1 MPAWAVRRPA
11 RLVGQVPPASRAR
24 AGSSRALRLASFWLT
39 ILLGLPASAFASG
52 SPSEQEAVR
61 ERVEEIRLLG
71 ETRAGDEKVTSKD
84 FLPEFYERR
93 DFLPAWTRPELAE
106 QLLGAIRSAEDD
118 GLSPS
123 SYHLE
128 AIERLQAATSGGTR
142 GSAEERANLD
152 LLQTEALI
160 QLAYD
165 LHFGK
170 VDPDWNTLRGFGEMK
185 PVDALAAA
193 LESGDIAG
201 LLAETRPQ
209 HPFYGQLRDALA
221 RLRAIAA
228 SGGWPTIPG
237 GPTLEK
243 GVRGDRVV
251 RLRERLA
258 ATGDGPEGKPA
269 QPGVFDEALEQ
280 AVRDLQVRYGLPA
293 DGAVGGA
300 TLEALNVPVAA
311 RVEQVRANMERARW
325 VLHEVKGD
333 YLVVDIAGFQAEF
346 VRNGQAVW
354 RSRVQVGT
362 PYRKTPTFKSDL
374 TYLVFNPTWT
384 VPPTIL
390 DKDILPA
397 MKRHGRELEK
407 RGLKLLDRSG
417 QEVDPAAVDWSRY
430 KGTNFP
436 YLLRQDPGPRNA
448 LGRIKFMLPNPHS
461 VYLHDTPKK
470 SLFDKPERAF
480 SSGCIRIENPIEL
493 AGLLLDDGNRWGRDR
508 IQAVIDAKHT
518 RTVFLPRPVPVL
530 LLYWTV
536 SVDAGGRI
544 GFKKDIYERD
554 RTVLEGLAQS
564 SRARTWPAV

>member
-39 ILLGLPASAFASG
+39 LLLGLPASAFASG

-93 DFLPAWTRPELAE
+93 DFLPAWTRPELAR

-123 SYHLE
+123 SYHLQ

-170 VDPDWNTLRGFGEMK
+170 VDPDWNTSRGFGEMK
-185 PVDALAAA
+185 PLDALAAA

-201 LLAETRPQ
+201 LLAESRPQ

-228 SGGWPTIPG
+228 SGGWPAIPG

-251 RLRERLA
+251 RLRERLL

-269 QPGVFDEALEQ
+269 QPSVFDEALEQ

-346 VRNGQAVW
+346 VRNGQTVW

-407 RGLKLLDRSG
+407 RGLKLLDRNG

-536 SVDAGGRI
+536 SVDAGGLI

>member
-1 MPAWAVRRPA
+1 MPAWAARRPA
-11 RLVGQVPPASRAR
+11 RLVGQVPPASRAH
-24 AGSSRALRLASFWLT
+24 AVSSRALRLASFWLT

>member
-1 MPAWAVRRPA
+1 MPAWVLRRPA
-11 RLVGQVPPASRAR
+11 QPVGEPPRVSRVWSS
-24 AGSSRALRLASFWLT
+24 SSRLPWSAPFWLT
-39 ILLGLPASAFASG
+39 LLVGIPASAFAAD

-61 ERVEEIRLLG
+61 ERIEEIRLLG
-71 ETRAGDEKVTSKD
+71 ETRAGEEKVTSGA

-93 DFLPAWTRPELAE
+93 DFLPAWTRPQSVN
-106 QLLGAIRSAEDD
+106 QLLGAIRSAEAD

-123 SYHLE
+123 GYHLQ
-128 AIERLQAATSGGTR
+128 AIERLQAATSGGTG

-152 LLQTEALI
+152 LLQTDALV

-170 VDPDWNTLRGFGEMK
+170 VDPEWNTSRSFGEIK
-185 PVDALAAA
+185 PVEALAAA

-201 LLAETRPQ
+201 LLARTRPQ

-228 SGGWPTIPG
+228 SGGWPAIPL

-243 GVRGDRVV
+243 GVRGDRVL

-258 ATGDGPEGKPA
+258 ATGDGPEGMPA
-269 QPGVFDEALEQ
+269 QASVFDEALER

-293 DGAVGGA
+293 DGAVGGS

-311 RVEQVRANMERARW
+311 RVEQIRANMERARW

-346 VRNGQAVW
+346 VRNGQTVW
-354 RSRVQVGT
+354 KSRVQVGT

-407 RGLKLLDRSG
+407 RGLKLLDRNG

-493 AGLLLDDGNRWGRDR
+493 AELLLDDGNRWGRER
-508 IQAVIDAKHT
+508 IQAVIDTKHT

-536 SVDAGGRI
+536 SVDAGGRV

-564 SRARTWPAV
+564 ARARTWPAV

>member
-1 MPAWAVRRPA
+1 MRIPGVRFQPQRPA
-11 RLVGQVPPASRAR
+11 RVRGERKVPTTRTV
-24 AGSSRALRLASFWLT
+24 FWLT
-39 ILLGLPASAFASG
+39 LLLSLSASAVALA
-52 SPSEQEAVR
+52 SPSEQEAIR

-71 ETRAGDEKVTSKD
+71 ETRAGDEQITSKD
-84 FLPEFYERR
+84 FLPEFYEQR
-93 DFLPAWTRPELAE
+93 DFLPAWTRPELAQ

-123 SYHLE
+123 SYHLQ
-128 AIERLQAATSGGTR
+128 AIERLQAATLGGTR

-170 VDPDWNTLRGFGEMK
+170 VDPDWNTSRSFGEMK

-201 LLAETRPQ
+201 LLAKTRPQ

-221 RLRAIAA
+221 RLRSIAA
-228 SGGWPTIPG
+228 SGGWPAIPG
-237 GPTLEK
+237 GPTLAK
-243 GVRGDRVV
+243 GMRGDRVV
-251 RLRERLA
+251 HLRERLA

-280 AVRDLQVRYGLPA
+280 AVRDLQTRYGLPA
-293 DGAVGGA
+293 DGAVGHA
-300 TLEALNVPVAA
+300 TLEALNVPAAA

-333 YLVVDIAGFQAEF
+333 YLVVDIAGYQAEF
-346 VRNGQAVW
+346 VRNGQTVW
-354 RSRVQVGT
+354 KSRVQVGT
-362 PYRKTPTFKSDL
+362 PYRKTPSFKSDL

-407 RGLKLLDRSG
+407 RGLKVLDRNG

-436 YLLRQDPGPRNA
+436 YLLRQDPGPQNA

-493 AGLLLDDGNRWGRDR
+493 AGLLLDDANRWGRER

-530 LLYWTV
+530 LLYWTI

-564 SRARTWPAV
+564 SRTRTWPAV